1 MQNYSGGEHKSGSGK
16 GFPSKLMGRGL
27 IFLWN
32 IANALH
38 LTLLETPFEIHQGQ
52 VRQEFEKLHH
62 DGKSLLTASDLPED
76 KYIVFCGLLELTNRA
91 CVHFELRNPTQKTI
105 LFNIRTPI
113 SHCFFVKP
121 HVGMIEAG
129 GKAKIYCTFKGKC
142 HRVPSDYCM
151 IYSIY
156 HIVIDEKST
165 ALIKEDEFS
174 SSNLRAVWNKKGRGV
189 EIKNILHLSCKFD
202 EKAKPEHTCKHHKIG
217 RIIDLND
224 HGETI
229 LFNIRTPIS
238 HCFFVKPH
246 VGMIEAGGKAKIY
259 CTFKGKCHRVPSDYC
274 MIYSIYHIVIDEKS
288 TALIKEDEFSS
299 SNLRAVW
306 NKKGRGVEIKNILHL
321 SCKFDEKAK
330 PEHTCKHHKIGRII
344 DLNDHGEVVQA
355 SPLED
360 SKGEPSNTPP
370 SATAK
375 GRRLQKTPSV
385 ISTEEMPKTATSE
398 KTKKK

>member
-1 MQNYSGGEHKSGSGK
+1 MQNYCGGEHKSGSGK
-16 GFPSKLMGRGL
+16 GFPK
-27 IFLWN
+27 
-32 IANALH
+32 
-38 LTLLETPFEIHQGQ
+38 TPFEIHQGQ
-52 VRQEFEKLHH
+52 VRQEFERLHH
-62 DGKSLLTASDLPED
+62 DGKSLLTASDLPEN

-224 HGETI
+224 HGE
-229 LFNIRTPIS
+229 
-238 HCFFVKPH
+238 
-246 VGMIEAGGKAKIY
+246 
-259 CTFKGKCHRVPSDYC
+259 
-274 MIYSIYHIVIDEKS
+274 
-288 TALIKEDEFSS
+288 
-299 SNLRAVW
+299 
-306 NKKGRGVEIKNILHL
+306 
-321 SCKFDEKAK
+321 
-330 PEHTCKHHKIGRII
+330 
-344 DLNDHGEVVQA
+344 VVQA
-355 SPLED
+355 GPLED